1 MTRGVKGTGASVS
14 KVGWYIV
21 LVIIALIFI
30 FPIVFMFIS
39 SLKPNLQLLSDTSSL
54 RAFLPVGDISLNNYR
69 EAFERAPVGRFLFNS
84 VFTTIVTVVAG
95 LFLNSMAGFAFG
107 VLRWPG
113 KNIIL
118 AVIIA
123 TMIVPFET
131 IAVPLLLIVNKLP
144 MLGAEGFKI
153 GWLDTY
159 HVQMVPFIADV
170 LGIYLFTQFFKDL
183 PKELVEASRIDGA
196 SWFQIYSRVFMPLA
210 GPVLAT
216 AAILKFLAMYNAY
229 LWPLMTSQ
237 KEEFRPV
244 MVGLQYFFQL
254 NIEWGEVMA
263 YLSLITIPVLIFY
276 LWLQRAFIESIAS
289 SGVKG

>member
-1 MTRGVKGTGASVS
+1 MIRGAKSRNFKAAIFGR
-14 KVGWYIV
+14 YLV
-21 LVIIALIFI
+21 LILIALIFI
-30 FPIVFMFIS
+30 FPIVFMVIS
-39 SLKPNLQLLSDTSSL
+39 SLKPDLQLLSDTSSL
-54 RAFLPVGDISLNNYR
+54 RAFLPVGDISFNNYL
-69 EAFERAPVGRFLFNS
+69 EAFQRVPIARFMFNS
-84 VFTTIVTVVAG
+84 VFTTLVTVALG
-95 LFLNSMAGFAFG
+95 LFLNSMAGFAFA

-118 AVIIA
+118 ALLVA

-144 MLGAEGFKI
+144 MVGAQGFKI

-159 HVQMVPFIADV
+159 HVQIIPFIADV
-170 LGIYLFTQFFKDL
+170 FGIYLFTQFFRDL

-196 SWFQIYSRVFMPLA
+196 TWFQIYSRVFVPLS
-210 GPVLAT
+210 GPVFAT
-216 AAILKFLAMYNAY
+216 AAILKFLGMYNAY

-237 KEEFRPV
+237 SEEYRPV

-254 NIEWGEVMA
+254 NVAWGEIMA
-263 YLSLITIPVLIFY
+263 YLSIITIPVLIFY
-276 LWLQRAFIESIAS
+276 LFLQRAFIESIAS

>member
-1 MTRGVKGTGASVS
+1 MTRSVKGRGDTVS
-14 KVGWYIV
+14 KLLRYFV
-21 LVIIALIFI
+21 LVLIALIFI
-30 FPIVFMFIS
+30 FPIVFMLVS

-54 RAFLPVGDISLNNYR
+54 RAFLPLGDISFNNYR
-69 EAFERAPVGRFLFNS
+69 EAAERVPIGRFLFNS
-84 VFTTIVTVVAG
+84 VFTTLVTVGVG
-95 LFLNSMAGFAFG
+95 LFLNSMAGFAFA

-118 AVIIA
+118 AVLVA
-123 TMIVPFET
+123 TLIVPFET

-144 MLGAEGFKI
+144 MIGAEGFKI

-159 HVQMVPFIADV
+159 HVQIIPFIADV
-170 LGIYLFTQFFKDL
+170 FSVYLFTQFFKDL
-183 PKELVEASRIDGA
+183 PRELVEASRIDGA

-210 GPVLAT
+210 GPVVAT
-216 AAILKFLAMYNAY
+216 AAILKFLGMYNAY

-237 KEEFRPV
+237 SETYRPV

-254 NIEWGEVMA
+254 NVEWGEIMA
-263 YLSLITIPVLIFY
+263 YLSIITIPVLAFY

>member
-1 MTRGVKGTGASVS
+1 MTRTVKGRGYQLSMF
-14 KVGWYIV
+14 WRYLLLV
-21 LVIIALIFI
+21 LVALIFI
-30 FPIVFMFIS
+30 FPIVFMLIS
-39 SLKPNLQLLSDTSSL
+39 SLKPDLQLLSDTASL
-54 RAFLPVGDISLNNYR
+54 RAFLPVGDISFNNYQ
-69 EAFERAPVGRFLFNS
+69 EAFQRVPIVLFMFNS
-84 VFTTIVTVVAG
+84 VFTTAVTVLVG
-95 LFLNSMAGFAFG
+95 LFLNSLAGFAFA

-118 AVIIA
+118 AILIA
-123 TMIVPFET
+123 TLIVPFET

-144 MLGAEGFKI
+144 MIGAEGFKL

-159 HVQMVPFIADV
+159 HVQIVPFIADV
-170 LGIYLFTQFFKDL
+170 FSIYLFTQFFRDL

-196 SWFQIYSRVFMPLA
+196 SWFQIYSRVFMPIA
-210 GPVLAT
+210 GPVVAT
-216 AAILKFLAMYNAY
+216 AAILKFLGMYNAY

-237 KEEFRPV
+237 SEQYRPV

-254 NIEWGEVMA
+254 NVAWGEIMA
-263 YLSLITIPVLIFY
+263 YLSMITVPVLIFY

>member
-1 MTRGVKGTGASVS
+1 MTRSVKGSGMKVS
-14 KVGWYIV
+14 RTLWYVV
-21 LVIIALIFI
+21 LVVIALIFI
-30 FPIVFMFIS
+30 FPIIFMFVS
-39 SLKPNLQLLSDTSSL
+39 SLKPNLQLLSDTASL
-54 RAFLPVGDISLNNYR
+54 RAFLPVGEISFNNYR
-69 EAFERAPVGRFLFNS
+69 EAFERAPIGRFMFNS
-84 VFTTIVTVVAG
+84 LFTTILTVVAG

-113 KNIIL
+113 KNIVL

-144 MLGAEGFKI
+144 MIGAEGFKI

-159 HVQMVPFIADV
+159 HVQIVPFIADV
-170 LGIYLFTQFFKDL
+170 LSIYLFTQFFKDL

-254 NIEWGEVMA
+254 NVEWGEVMA
-263 YLSLITIPVLIFY
+263 YLSLITIPVLAFY

>member
-21 LVIIALIFI
+21 LVVIALIFI

-54 RAFLPVGDISLNNYR
+54 RAFLPVGDISFNNYR
-69 EAFERAPVGRFLFNS
+69 EAFERAPIGRFLFNS
-84 VFTTIVTVVAG
+84 VFTTIITVAAG

-144 MLGAEGFKI
+144 MIGAEGFKI

>member
-1 MTRGVKGTGASVS
+1 MIKSVKSRNLKASIF
-14 KVGWYIV
+14 GRYLV
-21 LVIIALIFI
+21 LSLIALIFI
-30 FPIVFMFIS
+30 FPIVFMVIS
-39 SLKPNLQLLSDTSSL
+39 SLKPDLQLLSDTSSL
-54 RAFLPVGDISLNNYR
+54 RAFLPVGDISFNNYL
-69 EAFERAPVGRFLFNS
+69 EAFQRVPIARFMFNS
-84 VFTTIVTVVAG
+84 VFTTLVTVALG
-95 LFLNSMAGFAFG
+95 LFLNSMAGFAFA

-118 AVIIA
+118 ALLVA

-144 MLGAEGFKI
+144 MIGAEGFKI

-159 HVQMVPFIADV
+159 HVQIIPFIADV
-170 LGIYLFTQFFKDL
+170 FGIYLFTQFFRDL

-196 SWFQIYSRVFMPLA
+196 TWFQIYSRVFVPLS
-210 GPVLAT
+210 GPVFAT
-216 AAILKFLAMYNAY
+216 AAILKFLGMYNAY

-237 KEEFRPV
+237 SEEYRPV

-254 NIEWGEVMA
+254 NVAWGEIMA
-263 YLSLITIPVLIFY
+263 YLSIITIPVLIFY
-276 LWLQRAFIESIAS
+276 LFLQRAFIESIAS